1 MAERAMAAAIALTVL
16 LLAVAIVF
24 SSLTVEVSDDELSA
38 ALPIRIVSAP
48 PTLP

>member
-16 LLAVAIVF
+16 LLAVAI